1 MHGRC
6 GTTGSGTWI
15 HSCHRRQTCVA
26 LGQIALATFAN
37 PDGLLRAGDTNFEAT
52 ANSGLAQVG
61 APGNG
66 SFGTIQAGTL
76 EASNVDLAT
85 EMTELIEAQ
94 NGFEANG
101 SVISTS
107 NTLLQALVN
116 LKNG

>member
-1 MHGRC
+1 VHEDQIFR
-6 GTTGSGTWI
+6 I
-15 HSCHRRQTCVA
+15 DHF
-26 LGQIALATFAN
+26 LGKDTVQSIMAFRFAN

-52 ANSGLAQVG
+52 ANSGLAQLG

-116 LKNG
+116 LKNGG

>member
-1 MHGRC
+1 MPTPTACLR
-6 GTTGSGTWI
+6 SGN
-15 HSCHRRQTCVA
+15 S
-26 LGQIALATFAN
+26 TFQS
-37 PDGLLRAGDTNFEAT
+37 T

-61 APGNG
+61 QPNNG
-66 SFGTIQAGTL
+66 SFGSIQAGTL

-116 LKNG
+116 LKPA